1 MFALCFV
8 SAVLL
13 SEEEEGDDKGVEEVE
28 NEAAEAVVPGAVEE
42 EDDNAGV
49 EDGVCIKRTL
59 ELWSL
64 LRVGYLA
71 VVEVVVPLVLLEY
84 FIVGTGAKVSGEG
97 DDDPLNL

>member
-1 MFALCFV
+1 MFFLALCLPPNSSKSGKVIPLLSKFSMYGLRLTAFVSFSFTVMFALCFV

-59 ELWSL
+59 EL
-64 LRVGYLA
+64 
-71 VVEVVVPLVLLEY
+71 
-84 FIVGTGAKVSGEG
+84 
-97 DDDPLNL
+97 